1 MGVDQRRCSF
11 KIGFEEAARRIGE
24 FGGGGPFKLFDVSEG
39 GEHVSFPGRCCG
51 GGAGSSNN

>member
-24 FGGGGPFKLFDVSEG
+24 FGGGTLKLFDVSEG
-39 GEHVSFPGRCCG
+39 GEDVSFSGRCCG